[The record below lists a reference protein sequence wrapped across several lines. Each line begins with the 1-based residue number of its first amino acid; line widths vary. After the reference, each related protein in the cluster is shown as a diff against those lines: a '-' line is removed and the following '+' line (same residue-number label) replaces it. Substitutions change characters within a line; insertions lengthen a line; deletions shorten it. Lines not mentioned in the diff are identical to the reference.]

1 MLENFDIVIDKA
13 TAEQIS
19 FVLKR
24 VDKIDNSISESIRDY
39 LFYSIK
45 EREEQLQTI
54 LKKKVIVSSQC
65 TIRERQEFENNIS
78 YHQEQ
83 AQEAKKAQQKARKEL
98 HQKIEELRKREIS

>member
-1 MLENFDIVIDKA
+1 MLENFDIVIDKS

-19 FVLKR
+19 YILKSK
-24 VDKIDNSISESIRDY
+24 DELNNSISESIRDY

-45 EREEQLQTI
+45 EREEQLLTI
-54 LKKKVIVSSQC
+54 LKKKGIISSQC
-65 TIRERQEFENNIS
+65 TIRERQEFEKNIS